1 MATAHGDKGTAALS
15 MPEMRLR
22 NPNEVSNL
30 LARAANT
37 AGLAF
42 VVGLMTLI
50 FMVWA
55 DGFTSP
61 FNLFNLTRN
70 LSIAAIVG
78 FGMMVVL
85 ALGHMNLALGSIALM
100 SVMIMGWLIMHA
112 GLPVW
117 MSIGFCLAI
126 GLSLGAINGFLIAW
140 TKLHSF
146 IITLATASIILG
158 LVLIIFRDGPI
169 SNLPAELTGISRS
182 RYFVWVSGM
191 MVITVIVAI
200 ALAILY
206 RFTTLGRQML
216 AVGANPSAAEL
227 SGIPVNRAIVL
238 AHALSGLLAAL
249 AGAMFTARQGAALLS
264 TGEDWLLASFLAPL
278 IGGTLL
284 AGGKVS
290 VFGAFLG
297 AALVGILQN
306 GLVLIGV
313 PDFWVEF
320 VLGLTLLAT
329 VSLDR
334 LRSVIAERRS

>member
-1 MATAHGDKGTAALS
+1 MTTVRRDEGAATLA
-15 MPEMRLR
+15 MPEMKLQQTSDFAGFLVR
-22 NPNEVSNL
+22 S
-30 LARAANT
+30 ANA
-37 AGLAF
+37 AGLTL
-42 VVGLMTLI
+42 VVGLLTLI
-50 FMVWA
+50 FILWA

-70 LSIAAIVG
+70 LSISVIVG

-100 SVMIMGWLIMHA
+100 GVMIMGWLIMDA

-117 MSIGFCLAI
+117 FSVICCLAI
-126 GLSLGAINGFLIAW
+126 GAGLGAANGFLIAW

-169 SNLPAELTGISRS
+169 SSLPTELTGISRS
-182 RYFVWVSGM
+182 RYFTWVSGM
-191 MVITVIVAI
+191 MGITLIVAVV
-200 ALAILY
+200 LGILY
-206 RFTTLGRQML
+206 RFTMLGFQML
-216 AVGANPSAAEL
+216 AVGANPLAAEL
-227 SGIPVNRAIVL
+227 SGVPVNRAIVL
-238 AHALSGLLAAL
+238 AHALSGFLAAL
-249 AGAMFTARQGAALLS
+249 AGTMFTARQGAALLS

-297 AALVGILQN
+297 AVLVGILQN

-320 VLGLTLLAT
+320 VLGLTLLAA

-334 LRSVIAERRS
+334 LRSVLAERRS

>member
-1 MATAHGDKGTAALS
+1 MTTAHSDDAAAPLV
-15 MPEMRLR
+15 MP
-22 NPNEVSNL
+22 VSSSNQVVGMKDIL
-30 LARAANT
+30 TRGMNA
-37 AGLAF
+37 AGLALI
-42 VVGLMTLI
+42 VGLLTFI
-50 FMVWA
+50 FIMWA

-70 LSIAAIVG
+70 LSISAVVG

-85 ALGHMNLALGSIALM
+85 ALGHMNLSLGSIALM
-100 SVMIMGWLIMHA
+100 SIMCMGWLMMHA

-117 MSIGFCLAI
+117 MSVIACLAI
-126 GLSLGAINGFLIAW
+126 GTVLGIGNGLLIAW
-140 TKLHSF
+140 SKLHSF

-158 LVLIIFRDGPI
+158 LVLIVFRDGPI
-169 SNLPAELTGISRS
+169 SNLPTELTGISRS
-182 RYFVWVSGM
+182 RYFTWVSGM
-191 MVITVIVAI
+191 MGITILMA
-200 ALAILY
+200 ALLIIMY
-206 RFTTLGRQML
+206 RLTPLGRQML
-216 AVGANPSAAEL
+216 AVGANPAAAEL
-227 SGIPVNRAIVL
+227 SGVPVNRAIVV
-238 AHALSGLLAAL
+238 AHALSGFLAAV
-249 AGAMFTARQGAALLS
+249 AGVMFTARQGAALLS

-297 AALVGILQN
+297 AVLVGILQN

-334 LRSVIAERRS
+334 LRTVLAERRS